1 MSVPLCQPA
10 LEQLQSDFLK
20 LLPRIQ
26 RHAAISFRQVRC
38 AQQKDEYLAEVTA
51 MAWQSYVRLRQQ
63 GKDPAQFPS
72 VLASYAVKAARSY
85 RRLCGE
91 ERSRDAL
98 SPRAQRRHGFAV
110 ESLPAFSSLH
120 GNVWDEALQDNAAT
134 PVLDQVCWRCDF
146 PQWRLSHSSRD
157 RKIIDALLVGE
168 RTLDVAQRFG
178 LTPGRISMLRS
189 ELHADWEQFCAEP
202 AASPE
207 APVAA

>member
-1 MSVPLCQPA
+1 M
-10 LEQLQSDFLK
+10 
-20 LLPRIQ
+20 
-26 RHAAISFRQVRC
+26 
-38 AQQKDEYLAEVTA
+38 
-51 MAWQSYVRLRQQ
+51 
-63 GKDPAQFPS
+63 
-72 VLASYAVKAARSY
+72 
-85 RRLCGE
+85 
-91 ERSRDAL
+91 
-98 SPRAQRRHGFAV
+98 SPRAQKRHGFSV
-110 ESLPAFSSLH
+110 ESLPAFSSLN

-146 PQWRLSHSSRD
+146 PRWRLSHSSRD